1 MNKSRYRTPFKG
13 SEVTLWQPYAVRRI
27 LKNEVYTGV
36 LIQGKTKKIN
46 YKIDKRLKLSKEEW
60 IRCEDVVPAIISKS
74 QFLDANKNALHRGL
88 PRG

>member
-1 MNKSRYRTPFKG
+1 MNKSRYRTSFKG
-13 SEVTLWQPYAVRRI
+13 SEVTLWQPYAVWRI